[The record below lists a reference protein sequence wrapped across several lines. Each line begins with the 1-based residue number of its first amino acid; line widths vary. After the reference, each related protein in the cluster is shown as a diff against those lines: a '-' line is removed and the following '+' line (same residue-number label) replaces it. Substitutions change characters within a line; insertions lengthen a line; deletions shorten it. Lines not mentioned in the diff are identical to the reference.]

1 MVAREP
7 ARWSRRGPGSPTG
20 ARLVIPIGDDN
31 RYRRTFPFVNYG
43 LIAVNVVVFLVELS
57 QPDPQ
62 AYIARWGAVPASIS
76 AGHSLETLVTS
87 AFLHAGWLHLLGNM
101 LFLYVFGDNVEDA
114 FGHVRYLLFYL
125 ACAVLAGLGQV
136 YLAPGA
142 QLPDVGASGA
152 ISGVLGAY
160 LVMFGAN
167 PVRVLVFVFPTVVPA
182 YVMIGVWIVL
192 QFLNGVASVSQTAQT
207 GGVAYGAHIGGFVG
221 GLVLTLLLR
230 PRGSRRPT
238 RYRS

>member
-1 MVAREP
+1 M
-7 ARWSRRGPGSPTG
+7 
-20 ARLVIPIGDDN
+20 IPIGDDN
-31 RYRRTFPFVNYG
+31 TYRRTFPFVNYG

-57 QPDPQ
+57 QPDVQ
-62 AYIARWGAVPASIS
+62 AYLIRWGAIPASIS
-76 AGHSLETLVTS
+76 AGRHLETLLTS

-114 FGHVRYLLFYL
+114 LGHVRYLVFYL

-136 YLAPGA
+136 FLAPGA

-152 ISGVLGAY
+152 ISGVLAAY

-167 PVRVLVFVFPTVVPA
+167 RVRVLIFIFPAVVPA

-192 QFLNGVASVSQTAQT
+192 QFLNGVASLSQTAQT

-221 GLVLTLLLR
+221 GLLLTLLLR
-230 PRGSRRPT
+230 PRGSRRPVG
-238 RYRS
+238 RYRG

>member
-1 MVAREP
+1 M
-7 ARWSRRGPGSPTG
+7 
-20 ARLVIPIGDDN
+20 IPIGDDN
-31 RYRRTFPFVNYG
+31 TSRRSFPLVNYG

-136 YLAPGA
+136 LLAPGA
-142 QLPDVGASGA
+142 QLPDIGASGA

-160 LVMFGAN
+160 LVMFGTN
-167 PVRVLVFVFPTVVPA
+167 PVRVLIIVFPAVVPA
-182 YVMIGVWIVL
+182 YVMIGVWVVL
-192 QFLNGVASVSQTAQT
+192 QFLNGVASISHTAQT
-207 GGVAYGAHIGGFVG
+207 GGVAYGAHIGGFAG
-221 GLVLTLLLR
+221 GLLLALLFR
-230 PRGSRRPT
+230 PRGKTRLT

>member
-1 MVAREP
+1 M
-7 ARWSRRGPGSPTG
+7 
-20 ARLVIPIGDDN
+20 IPIGDDN
-31 RYRRTFPFVNYG
+31 TARRSFPLVNYG

-62 AYIARWGAVPASIS
+62 TYIARWGAVPASIS

-114 FGHVRYLLFYL
+114 LGHVRYLIFYL
-125 ACAVLAGLGQV
+125 ACGVLSGLSQV

-142 QLPDVGASGA
+142 QLPGVGASGA
-152 ISGVLGAY
+152 ISGVLAAY
-160 LVMFGAN
+160 LVMFGTN
-167 PVRVLVFVFPTVVPA
+167 PVRVVILVFPTVVPA

-192 QFLNGVASVSQTAQT
+192 QLLNGYATVSQTAQT
-207 GGVAYGAHIGGFVG
+207 GGIAYGAHIGGFAG
-221 GLVLTLLLR
+221 GLLLTLLLR
-230 PRGSRRPT
+230 PRGSRRRPP
-238 RYRS
+238 RYR

>member
-1 MVAREP
+1 
-7 ARWSRRGPGSPTG
+7 
-20 ARLVIPIGDDN
+20 VIPIGDDN
-31 RYRRTFPFVNYG
+31 TYRRSFPFVNYG
-43 LIAVNVVVFLVELS
+43 LIAVNVVVFVVELS

-62 AYIARWGAVPASIS
+62 AYITRWGAVPASIS

-114 FGHVRYLLFYL
+114 FGHVRYLFFYL
-125 ACAVLAGLGQV
+125 ACAVLSGLGQV

-142 QLPDVGASGA
+142 QLPEVGASGA

-160 LVMFGAN
+160 LVMFGTN
-167 PVRVLVFVFPTVVPA
+167 PVRVLIFVFPTVVPA

-221 GLVLTLLLR
+221 GLLLALLLR

-238 RYRS
+238 RYRN

>member
-1 MVAREP
+1 
-7 ARWSRRGPGSPTG
+7 
-20 ARLVIPIGDDN
+20 VIPIGDDN
-31 RYRRTFPFVNYG
+31 SYRRSFPFVNYG
-43 LIAVNVVVFLVELS
+43 LITVNVVVFVVELS

-76 AGHSLETLVTS
+76 AGHALETLVTS

-114 FGHVRYLLFYL
+114 FGHLRYLLFYL
-125 ACAVLAGLGQV
+125 ACAVLSGLAQV

-167 PVRVLVFVFPTVVPA
+167 RVRVLIFVFPTVVPA

-192 QFLNGVASVSQTAQT
+192 QFLNGVASVSRTAQT
-207 GGVAYGAHIGGFVG
+207 GGIAYGAHIGGFVG
-221 GLVLTLLLR
+221 GLLLALLLR